1 MFKHIVDKLR
11 ACALGFPD
19 VRKGGNRQVYTVGD
33 PFVPN
38 GKGTMG
44 VTHMIRAASAEAR
57 VFESW
62 QDYQD
67 ALKRAIAPLTEEQL
81 QRRLLPGLRTPGEIA
96 THIVFGRAKWVHH
109 ALGEA
114 AVELVPLIRWD
125 DEAGAVSQSHTAAE
139 ILEGLDLTWRYI
151 VACLMR
157 GSPGDDLTEE
167 DVAIRQSI
175 WGMLD
180 HDLPHAGELSLLL
193 GAAGLPGVEI

>member
-1 MFKHIVDKLR
+1 M
-11 ACALGFPD
+11 
-19 VRKGGNRQVYTVGD
+19 T
-33 PFVPN
+33 
-38 GKGTMG
+38 
-44 VTHMIRAASAEAR
+44 RAAVAEAR

-109 ALGEA
+109 ALGDDA
-114 AVELVPLIRWD
+114 AELVPLLRWD
-125 DEAGAVSQSHTAAE
+125 DEAGTVGQAHNAAE
-139 ILEGLDLTWRYI
+139 ILEGLELTWRYI
-151 VACLMR
+151 AATLMR
-157 GSPGDDLTEE
+157 GTPGDDLTAKDAE
-167 DVAIRQSI
+167 IRQSI